1 VLTLSFER
9 TYKVLRLSFVDLLT
23 PEDIDAID
31 PAVLGFLAGPD
42 RGPGRVRLF
51 YDMSQITALAAP
63 SSRFADRARLPP
75 VGGLDRIILAPDH
88 AGPDFGRSYRDE
100 GMRSGSAQPII
111 VRSRS
116 EAYRLLGM
124 TRPRFQPIE

>member
-1 VLTLSFER
+1 MTLSFER
-9 TYKVLRLSFVDLLT
+9 TYKVLRLTFVDLLT

-31 PAVLGFLAGPD
+31 PAVLGFLAGPGRD
-42 RGPGRVRLF
+42 PGQVRLL
-51 YDMSQITALAAP
+51 YDMSRITALAVP
-63 SSRFADRARLPP
+63 SSRFADRARLPA
-75 VGGLDRIILAPDH
+75 VGGLDRIVLAPAY

-111 VRSRS
+111 VRSRK

-124 TRPRFQPIE
+124 TRPRFQGIK